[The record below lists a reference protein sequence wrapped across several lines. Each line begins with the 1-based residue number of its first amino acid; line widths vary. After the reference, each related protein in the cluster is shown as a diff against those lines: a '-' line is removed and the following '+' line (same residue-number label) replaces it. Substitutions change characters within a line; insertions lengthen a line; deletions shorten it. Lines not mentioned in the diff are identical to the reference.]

1 MSVGCAQYDSP
12 RQFVLAIFTL
22 LILKPRTVP
31 LELDRNVVRGELEE
45 PKSTKAVVAFPNDP
59 PKRYSQV
66 PKRPGC
72 TQNVRLLNVCQL
84 RSRAMILQD
93 RKSVV

>member
-22 LILKPRTVP
+22 LILKPRAVP
-31 LELDRNVVRGELEE
+31 LELDRNVVRGEIEE
-45 PKSTKAVVAFPNDP
+45 LKSTKTVVALSNET
-59 PKRYSQV
+59 PKCYSQV

-72 TQNVRLLNVCQL
+72 K
-84 RSRAMILQD
+84 M
-93 RKSVV
+93 SVS